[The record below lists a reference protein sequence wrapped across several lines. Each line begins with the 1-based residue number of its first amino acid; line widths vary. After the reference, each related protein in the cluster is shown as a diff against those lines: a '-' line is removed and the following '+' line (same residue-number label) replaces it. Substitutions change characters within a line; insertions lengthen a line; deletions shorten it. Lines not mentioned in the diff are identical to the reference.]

1 MNFINLK
8 FLCQRWA
15 NSWVYV
21 LNLHNSGEHKS
32 LGFPSDENGI
42 LEIFNSCGTVFQNRL
57 MIFGG
62 QNDQYQGIDYNFFFI
77 PRFVYLSSTI
87 ISRIKFF
94 ASDRTF
100 KKISSITT
108 NLWNASVHFRTNFG
122 KELVIL
128 SRILQE
134 NRSLKQVTS
143 WLTIITSVYNI
154 GKLLFQH
161 NLVRYAKIILMTR
174 YEGRK

>member
-1 MNFINLK
+1 MEYWKYLIHVEQYFKIVWWYLEGKMINIKALTINFL
-8 FLCQRWA
+8 
-15 NSWVYV
+15 
-21 LNLHNSGEHKS
+21 
-32 LGFPSDENGI
+32 
-42 LEIFNSCGTVFQNRL
+42 
-57 MIFGG
+57 
-62 QNDQYQGIDYNFFFI
+62 FI
-77 PRFVYLSSTI
+77 PRFEYLSSTI

-100 KKISSITT
+100 KKISSITI

-161 NLVRYAKIILMTR
+161 NLVIYEKIILMTG